1 MFRLFA
7 HANYD
12 FLAMRRRAYAF
23 SASVLLIGI
32 GFAIYWHA
40 TTGSWLKYGVDFTGG
55 TLMRV
60 QMIAPADEGDLR
72 ELIGTRIDGT
82 EVVRSQDEFMIRTPT
97 GEGEA
102 TTTADIVRGALT
114 ERYGPEGTG
123 YVVRGIDAV
132 GAKVGGEL
140 QQKAIVAILISFAF
154 VLLYLAIRYEWRF
167 SLAAVLATVHD
178 VVLTLCIIIIF
189 RLDVS
194 LDAVAAMLTI
204 LGYSLNDTVI
214 IFDRIREH
222 LKGKKVPGELSG
234 ILNLS
239 INETLPRT
247 TLTVATTLAT
257 LFSLFL
263 LGGEIIRIFATIM
276 IVGILLGAYSSIFVA
291 SPALRAIEKRWPRP
305 TATTARKSRTS
316 SSSSASAKAKA

>member
-1 MFRLFA
+1 MYRLFST
-7 HANYD
+7 ANYD
-12 FLAMRRRAYAF
+12 FLAMRRKAYAL
-23 SASVLLIGI
+23 SATVLLVGVA
-32 GFAIYWHA
+32 FAIYWHS

-60 QMIAPADEGDLR
+60 TMHVDTNEGVLR
-72 ELIGTRIDGT
+72 EVIGEQIEGT
-82 EVVRSQDEFMIRTPT
+82 EVVRSVDEYMIRTPT
-97 GEGEA
+97 GDGEA
-102 TTTADIVRGALT
+102 TATADQVRGILT
-114 ERYGPEGTG
+114 ERFGPEGTAFT
-123 YVVRGIDAV
+123 VRGADAV

-140 QQKAIVAILISFAF
+140 QQKALVAILISFAF
-154 VLLYLAIRYEWRF
+154 VLIYLAIRYEWRF

-178 VVLTLCIIIIF
+178 VLLTLCVIIIF

-222 LKGKKVPGELSG
+222 LKGRKVAGELAP
-234 ILNLS
+234 ILNQS

-247 TLTVATTLAT
+247 TLTIATTLAT

-263 LGGEIIRIFATIM
+263 LGGEVIRIFATIM
-276 IVGILLGAYSSIFVA
+276 IVGILLGAYSSIFIA
-291 SPALRAIEKRWPRP
+291 SPALRAIEKKWPRP
-305 TATTARKSRTS
+305 TTATARKTTRAPSA
-316 SSSSASAKAKA
+316 SSARAKA